1 MRNWLLPEYIED
13 ILPAEALAIE
23 AMRRRIMD
31 RLLVHGYQLVGPPLL
46 EYIASLLSG
55 HRDDDDLS
63 SRRSSSILM
72 FKVVDQLS
80 GMLMGLRTDITPQ
93 AARIDAHLLNR
104 SGVTRLCY
112 AGSVVHTV
120 PSGLT
125 RTREQLQIGAELFG
139 HAGLESDLEIQRL
152 MLQSLAIAG
161 IGKIHLD
168 LGHVAV
174 FRGLVK
180 GAGIPVKLETEL
192 FGILQTK
199 DITALRELFS
209 TARWK
214 NENAIS
220 GEIVEPALLLLLEL
234 YGGGDVLTRAR
245 KHLPDYP
252 EIKTALDEL
261 EAVAAELMPLVD
273 TLAFDLADLR
283 GYRYHSGMVFAAYA
297 KGCPNAVAL
306 GGRYDEIGKAFGRA
320 RPATGFSMDLR
331 ELSGLV
337 KPDPYPKGILAPYKR
352 NDKVLEK
359 EIERLRNED
368 QIVVMEL
375 PGHESD
381 QDALDCDRQLVMHQG
396 VWKIEKI

>member
-13 ILPAEALAIE
+13 ILPAQALGIE
-23 AMRRRIMD
+23 TRRRRIID
-31 RLLVHGYQLVGPPLL
+31 WLLVNGYQLVGPPLL
-46 EYIASLLSG
+46 EYVESLLSG
-55 HRDDDDLS
+55 TGGDTNLR
-63 SRRSSSILM
+63 M

-80 GMLMGLRTDITPQ
+80 GRMMGLRADMTPQ

-104 SGVTRLCY
+104 NGITRLCY
-112 AGSVVHTV
+112 AGSVLHTV

-125 RTREQLQIGAELFG
+125 RTREPLQIGAELYG

-161 IGKIHLD
+161 IEKIHLD

-180 GAGIPVKLETEL
+180 RAGIPSEMETEL

-199 DITALRELFS
+199 DVSALSELCAVLG
-209 TARWK
+209 TCLDK
-214 NENAIS
+214 N
-220 GEIVEPALLLLLEL
+220 VRQALMLLPEL
-234 YGGGDVLTRAR
+234 YGDKKVLAHAR
-245 KHLPDYP
+245 KFLPDYP
-252 EIKTALDEL
+252 EILMALDEL
-261 EAVAAELMPLVD
+261 EAVAMELEPLVA

-283 GYRYHSGMVFAAYA
+283 GYQYHSGMLFAAYA

-331 ELSGLV
+331 ELVGLV
-337 KPDPYPKGILAPYKR
+337 KPDPYPKGILAPYKK
-352 NDKVLEK
+352 NNKVLEK
-359 EIERLRNED
+359 KIGQLRSEG

-375 PGHESD
+375 PGHAND
-381 QDALDCDRQLVMHQG
+381 HDVFDCDRQLVIYDG
-396 VWKIEKI
+396 VWRIEKI